1 MRQTESLYSVRLLA
15 EQPIAAESDLIQL
28 HARVNAL
35 GRRLGFDSLQ
45 CERVR
50 LVAAEMATNQTKYA
64 GGRGYIQ
71 VWEVGGDP
79 CALDLFAMDWGSGIS
94 DLIAAQ
100 RDGHSSGGTLGKGL
114 GAISR
119 LSDCSDIFSLPAD
132 QPARSWQ
139 GTVVWARFGAG
150 PPNPLWARTGLFMR
164 AYQDGRCNGDLV
176 ALQRADHGV
185 RVLHLDA
192 LGHGCPAEAVASRAL
207 SAFDTGVSA
216 NEAIQRIDR
225 ALSEES
231 RGAALA
237 LYDLDFAAGTVRSIG
252 AGDLQ
257 ASILQGNGK
266 QTVRLTPG
274 VIGQVHG
281 SLDIT
286 EWVWPYGAFFM
297 SASDGLRASWDPLA
311 APGLLRRH
319 PQLIAYFMGQMA
331 GRISDDKSLLLV
343 RNSIGHSIGQG
354 GDHDIGTR

>member
-1 MRQTESLYSVRLLA
+1 MRHTESLYSVRLLA
-15 EQPIAAESDLIQL
+15 EQSIAAESDLIQL

-35 GRRLGFDSLQ
+35 GRRLGLDLLQ

-64 GGRGYIQ
+64 HGRGYIQ
-71 VWEVGGDP
+71 VWEVGGDSR
-79 CALDLFAMDWGSGIS
+79 ALDLFAMDWGSGIS
-94 DLIAAQ
+94 DLAAAM
-100 RDGHSSGGTLGKGL
+100 RDGHSSAGTLGKGL

-119 LSDCSDIFSLPAD
+119 LSDCSDIFSLPGE
-132 QPARSWQ
+132 QPARPWQ
-139 GTVVWARFGAG
+139 GTAVWARFGAG
-150 PPNPLWARTGLFMR
+150 APNPLWAQTGLFTR

-176 ALQRADHGV
+176 ALQRADHGM

-192 LGHGCPAEAVASRAL
+192 LGHGCPAETIASRAL
-207 SAFDTGVSA
+207 EAFDAGISA
-216 NEAIQRIDR
+216 KEAIQRIDR
-225 ALSEES
+225 VLAEER

-237 LYDLDFAAGTVRSIG
+237 LYDLDFTAGAVRSVG

-281 SLDIT
+281 SLDLMD
-286 EWVWPYGAFFM
+286 WVWPYGAFFM
-297 SASDGLRASWDPLA
+297 SASDGLRASWDLLS

-343 RNSIGHSIGQG
+343 RNSIGRG
-354 GDHDIGTR
+354 GDHDTGTG